1 MSLVDNAALPEGSL
15 VLVTGANGMLHCS
28 TFALSVRRLTES
40 TGYVASHVVEQLL
53 LAGYRV
59 RGTTRSLAKI
69 ELLKERWDERYP
81 DQFEVA
87 QVEDIVAK
95 GAFDEAIKGCAGV
108 AHVASSTTFSTD
120 LDQVLPVA
128 VDGTLNV
135 LRAAAATPSVKRF
148 VLTSSIVAIGNP
160 ASPTKLGSDVFNYGS
175 IEAAKSMSNDDP
187 RKGHTVY
194 SSSKT
199 QAELAAWKF
208 VRESKASRPSF
219 VFNVVCPAFCLGE
232 MFDTQHSNHSSAGIM
247 KSFFLSESDEPLRAF
262 ADIEFVSVSDVAL
275 LHVGALL
282 LPEIAD
288 KRLVGSAVAGNWNEV
303 LSIFRRRF
311 PSRSFY
317 PPVAPATA
325 ATAATLQCSVDAD
338 ESIYETGDSL
348 YVVHRLGKQDGWTGL
363 EEALVQTVSS
373 FALVV

>member
-15 VLVTGANGMLHCS
+15 VLVTGAN
-28 TFALSVRRLTES
+28 
-40 TGYVASHVVEQLL
+40 GYVASHVVEQLL

-69 ELLKERWDERYP
+69 EHLKERWDEKYP

-95 GAFDEAIKGCAGV
+95 GAFDEAIKGCVGV

-160 ASPTKLGSDVFNYGS
+160 ASPTKLGSDVFNYES

-208 VRESKASRPSF
+208 PSF

-275 LHVGALL
+275 LYVGALL

-325 ATAATLQCSVDAD
+325 ATAATRQRSVDAD

-348 YVVHRLGKQDGWTGL
+348 YVLHRLGKQDGWTGL

-373 FALVV
+373 FA